1 VALGLRA
8 FLGWSRESDG
18 SNGDDRLDVARP
30 TPTLGPAP
38 GEGIRDAEQAFCG
51 GSAVFVADRRL
62 ASSVTHG
69 AVKQSAIGVYE
80 GLVLVQDDEG
90 IDVAW

>member
-1 VALGLRA
+1 MPSRRSVA
-8 FLGWSRESDG
+8 
-18 SNGDDRLDVARP
+18 
-30 TPTLGPAP
+30 
-38 GEGIRDAEQAFCG
+38 